1 MTRPVFLLRA
11 LNAEAILEA
20 LDETRERLL
29 RALEILPDDALLEPR
44 AVGEWSIAAV
54 LDHLTAWESE
64 LVTALMRIDQGKRP
78 ARLLEIDA
86 DVDGYNAK
94 RYAENRGRALDRI
107 FDDLQRVRLQ
117 LEQWLEEVSDRDL
130 TDPARYRWAQN
141 KPLWQI
147 IKANSFGHEAEHL
160 TAVETFAAE
169 WQARSMIDS
178 G

>member
-1 MTRPVFLLRA
+1 LLKV
-11 LNAEAILEA
+11 LNAETILEA

-29 RALEILPDDALLEPR
+29 GALELLPDEALLEQG
-44 AVGEWSIAAV
+44 AVGEWSIADI
-54 LDHLTAWESE
+54 LDHITAWESE
-64 LVTALMRIDQGKRP
+64 LVTALMRIDQGKKP

-94 RYAENRGRALDRI
+94 RFAENRGRALDRI

-117 LEQWLEEVSDRDL
+117 LEQWLEEFSDRDL
-130 TDPARYRWAQN
+130 TDPGRYQWAQN

-147 IKANSFGHEAEHL
+147 IKVNSFGHEAEHL
-160 TAVETFAAE
+160 TAIETFAAK

>member
-1 MTRPVFLLRA
+1 M
-11 LNAEAILEA
+11 NAETILEA

-29 RALEILPDDALLEPR
+29 RALELLPDDALLEPG

-54 LDHLTAWESE
+54 LDHMTAWESE
-64 LVTALMRIDQGKRP
+64 LVTALMRIDQGKKP

-86 DVDGYNAK
+86 DVDGYNA
-94 RYAENRGRALDRI
+94 RRFAENRGRSLDRI

-117 LEQWLEEVSDRDL
+117 LEQWLEEFSARDL
-130 TDPARYRWAQN
+130 TDPGRYRWAQN

-160 TAVETFAAE
+160 AAVETFAAK
-169 WQARSMIDS
+169 WQAQSTIDS